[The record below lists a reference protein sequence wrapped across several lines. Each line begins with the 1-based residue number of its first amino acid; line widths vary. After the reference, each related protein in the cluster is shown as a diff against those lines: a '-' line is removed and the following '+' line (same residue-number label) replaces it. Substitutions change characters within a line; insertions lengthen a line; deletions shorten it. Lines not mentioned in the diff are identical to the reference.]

1 MPIITTNAIV
11 LSSLKFGDSSL
22 IVKCFTQQDGVKSY
36 LVRSILKAKKGGL
49 KVAYFQPL
57 TQVKLVANHN
67 TKNTLNT
74 IKEIQVLQPYQT
86 VYQDIVKQSI
96 TFFLS
101 EVVSN
106 VIQEEEANDA
116 LYEFLETSF
125 TWLDSHEKIANFH
138 LVFLLNLTSFL
149 GFFPDTSDT
158 EKQGFHLLDG
168 FFTDPSYDKNV
179 ISGNEC
185 VQFKK
190 LLETNF
196 ENLESLTFTKSERQM
211 VLQTLITYNKLHVD
225 SFRNPKSLDVLEAV
239 FR

>member
-1 MPIITTNAIV
+1 MPIISTNTIV
-11 LSSLKFGDSSL
+11 LSSLKFGDTSL
-22 IVKCFTQQDGVKSY
+22 IVKCFTQQEGLKSY
-36 LVRSILKAKKGGL
+36 LVRGVLKSKKGGL

-57 TQVKLVANHN
+57 TQLKIVANHN
-67 TKNTLNT
+67 TKGTLHT
-74 IKEIQVLQPYQT
+74 IKEIQVYNSYQSI
-86 VYQDIVKQSI
+86 YQDVVKQSI
-96 TFFLS
+96 AFFLS

-138 LVFLLNLTSFL
+138 LVFLLNLSSFL
-149 GFFPDTSDT
+149 GFYPDTSDR

-196 ENLESLTFTKSERQM
+196 ENLESLTFTKSEKQM
-211 VLQTLITYNKLHVD
+211 VLQTLITYYKLHVD

>member
-36 LVRSILKAKKGGL
+36 MVRGILKAKKGGL

-57 TQVKLVANHN
+57 TQLKLVANHN

-86 VYQDIVKQSI
+86 IYQDIVKQSI

-106 VIQEEEANDA
+106 VIQEEETNEE
-116 LYEFLETSF
+116 LYTFLESSF
-125 TWLDSHEKIANFH
+125 HWLDTHEKIANFH
-138 LVFLLNLTSFL
+138 LVFLVKLTSFL
-149 GFFPDTSDT
+149 GFYPDTSEVD
-158 EKQGFHLLDG
+158 KKGFHLQEG
-168 FFTDPSYDKNV
+168 FFTDETYDKNV
-179 ISGNEC
+179 ISGNDFFH
-185 VQFKK
+185 FKK
-190 LLETNF
+190 LLNANF
-196 ENLESLTFTKSERQM
+196 ENCDQLSFSKFERQQ
-211 VLQTLITYNKLHVD
+211 VLQVLISYYKLHID

-239 FR
+239 FS

>member
-1 MPIITTNAIV
+1 MPIISTNAIV
-11 LSSLKFGDSSL
+11 LSSLKFGDTSL
-22 IVKCFTQQDGVKSY
+22 IVKCFTQEDGLKSY
-36 LVRSILKAKKGGL
+36 LVRGILKPKKGGL

-57 TQVKLVANHN
+57 TQLKLIANHN

-74 IKEIQVLQPYQT
+74 IKEIQVLQPYQSI
-86 VYQDIVKQSI
+86 YQDVVKQSI
-96 TFFLS
+96 AFFLS

-106 VIQEEEANDA
+106 VIQEEEANEA
-116 LYEFLETSF
+116 MYSFLETSF
-125 TWLDSHEKIANFH
+125 LWLDSHEKIANFH
-138 LVFLLNLTSFL
+138 LLFLLKLSSFL
-149 GFFPDTSDT
+149 GFFPDTS
-158 EKQGFHLLDG
+158 ESEQLGFHLLDG
-168 FFTDPSYDKNV
+168 FFTVPSYDKNV

-196 ENLESLTFTKSERQM
+196 ENLESLSFTKSERQM
-211 VLQTLITYNKLHVD
+211 VLQMLITYYKLHVD

>member
-11 LSSLKFGDSSL
+11 LSSLKFGDTSL
-22 IVKCFTQQDGVKSY
+22 IVKCFTQLDGVKSY
-36 LVRSILKAKKGGL
+36 MVRGVLKAKKGGL

-86 VYQDIVKQSI
+86 IYQDIVKQSI

-106 VIQEEEANDA
+106 VIQEEEANDS
-116 LYEFLETSF
+116 LYVFLETSF
-125 TWLDSHEKIANFH
+125 NWLDSHEKIANFH
-138 LVFLLNLTSFL
+138 LVFLLKLTNFL
-149 GFFPDTSDT
+149 GFYPDISDI
-158 EKQGFHLLDG
+158 EKNGFHLLEG
-168 FFTDPSYDKNV
+168 FFTDETVDKNV
-179 ISGNEC
+179 ISGNDFH
-185 VQFKK
+185 QFKK
-190 LLETNF
+190 LLNTNF
-196 ENLESLTFTKSERQM
+196 ENIEQLLYSKSERQQ
-211 VLQTLITYNKLHVD
+211 VLQVLISYYKLHID
-225 SFRNPKSLDVLEAV
+225 SFRNPKSLDVLEVV

>member
-11 LSSLKFGDSSL
+11 LNSLKFGDTSL

-36 LVRSILKAKKGGL
+36 MVRGILKAKKGGL

-86 VYQDIVKQSI
+86 IYQDIVKQSI

-106 VIQEEEANDA
+106 VIQEEEANED
-116 LYEFLETSF
+116 LYGFLESSF
-125 TWLDSHEKIANFH
+125 YWLDAHEKIANFH
-138 LVFLLNLTSFL
+138 LVFLLKLTSFL
-149 GFFPDTSDT
+149 GFYPDISEA
-158 EKQGFHLLDG
+158 EKQGFHLLEG
-168 FFTDPSYDKNV
+168 FFTDETYDKNV
-179 ISGNEC
+179 ISGNDFF
-185 VQFKK
+185 QFKK
-190 LLETNF
+190 LLNTSL
-196 ENLESLTFTKSERQM
+196 ENSDQLSFSKSERQQ
-211 VLQTLITYNKLHVD
+211 VLQVLISYYKLHID

-239 FR
+239 FS

>member
-1 MPIITTNAIV
+1 MPIISTNAIV
-11 LSSLKFGDSSL
+11 LSSLKFGDTSL
-22 IVKCFTQQDGVKSY
+22 IVKCFTEQDGLKSY
-36 LVRSILKAKKGGL
+36 LVRGILKSKKGGL

-57 TQVKLVANHN
+57 TQLKLIANHN

-74 IKEIQVLQPYQT
+74 IKEIQVLQPYQSI
-86 VYQDIVKQSI
+86 YQDVVKQSI
-96 TFFLS
+96 AFFLS

-106 VIQEEEANDA
+106 VIQEEEANQA
-116 LYEFLETSF
+116 LYSFLETSF
-125 TWLDSHEKIANFH
+125 LWLDSHEKIANFH
-138 LVFLLNLTSFL
+138 LLFLLNFSSFL
-149 GFFPDTSDT
+149 GFFPDTSDA

-168 FFTDPSYDKNV
+168 FFTTPSYDKNV

-185 VQFKK
+185 FQFKK

-196 ENLESLTFTKSERQM
+196 ENLENLTFTKSERQM
-211 VLQTLITYNKLHVD
+211 VLQTLIMYYKLHVD

>member
-1 MPIITTNAIV
+1 MPIISTNTIV
-11 LSSLKFGDSSL
+11 LSSLKFGDTSL
-22 IVKCFTQQDGVKSY
+22 IVKCFTQQEGLKSY
-36 LVRSILKAKKGGL
+36 LVRGVLKSKKGGL

-57 TQVKLVANHN
+57 TQLKIVANHN
-67 TKNTLNT
+67 TKGTLHT
-74 IKEIQVLQPYQT
+74 IKEIQVYNSYQSI
-86 VYQDIVKQSI
+86 YQDVVKQSI
-96 TFFLS
+96 AFFLS

-125 TWLDSHEKIANFH
+125 RWLDSHEKIANFH
-138 LVFLLNLTSFL
+138 LVFLVKLTSFL
-149 GFFPDTSDT
+149 GFYPDTSEAD
-158 EKQGFHLLDG
+158 KKGFHLLEG
-168 FFTDPSYDKNV
+168 FFTDKTYDKNV

-196 ENLESLTFTKSERQM
+196 ENLESLTFTKSEKQM
-211 VLQTLITYNKLHVD
+211 VLQTLITYYKLHVD